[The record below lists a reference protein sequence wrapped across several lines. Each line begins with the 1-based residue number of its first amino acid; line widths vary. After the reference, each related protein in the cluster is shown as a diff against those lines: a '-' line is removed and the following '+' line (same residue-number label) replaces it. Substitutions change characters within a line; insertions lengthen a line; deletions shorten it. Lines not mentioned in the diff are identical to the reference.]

1 MEFIQGFE
9 LKNVAAAGKQLLNF
23 EESISNELE
32 AELLTGKQL
41 NLEKAREMVFNNDI
55 AGAMEE
61 ISQLVSPEEFNA
73 MDAVRREALAAATG
87 LDAAALSRAI
97 TAGGAGGGGI
107 TTAMRT
113 GGAPSGGGGTDKMD
127 MLITTVQEGN
137 ANMVRAVQG
146 SGVG

>member
-1 MEFIQGFE
+1 M
-9 LKNVAAAGKQLLNF
+9 
-23 EESISNELE
+23 E
-32 AELLTGKQL
+32 AEVLLGKEL